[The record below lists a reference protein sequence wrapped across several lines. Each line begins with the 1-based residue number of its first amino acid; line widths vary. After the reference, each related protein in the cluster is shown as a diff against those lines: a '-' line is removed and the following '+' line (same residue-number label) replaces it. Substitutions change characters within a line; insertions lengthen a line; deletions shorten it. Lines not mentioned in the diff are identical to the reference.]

1 MAATGLAGN
10 YEVSSPNG
18 KVKVTVNT
26 DETVK
31 WAIDYEGKK
40 VLLPSEIGIRMIQ

>member
-1 MAATGLAGN
+1 MMRKMIIGLVWLMAATGLAGN

-26 DETVK
+26 D
-31 WAIDYEGKK
+31 
-40 VLLPSEIGIRMIQ
+40 